1 MLGMENVF
9 TLAKSRDVKWML
21 GDIVNQIICVMSI

>member
-21 GDIVNQIICVMSI
+21 GDIVTKLFV